1 MQAIERVKRHIETAE
16 DLQSV
21 VKTMKA
27 LAAVSLR
34 QYERA
39 VASLAEY
46 NRTVDMGLRVVLRH
60 QTVARPHPHALR
72 EARIGALVFG
82 SDHGL
87 CGRFNDQIVD
97 HALATLPT
105 LTANTQPWR
114 VCAVG
119 TRAAMGLEERHQSV
133 DATMLM
139 PASLGGVTPLVQD
152 LLHYIETWRTQ
163 QRLDTIVVLH
173 HRPLSGSAYAP
184 HLVHLVPIDL
194 THFYTLMSEP
204 WPSRSLPT
212 FTMDANA
219 LLSALLRQHL
229 FVSLYRAVAE
239 SLASEHASRLTAMQ
253 AAERSISERLD
264 ELQAQFRYQRQ
275 HAITEELLD
284 IVSGFEALS
293 GAPGMEATT
302 HPLHPSA

>member
-1 MQAIERVKRHIETAE
+1 MQAIERIKRHLTTAE

-39 VASLAEY
+39 VASLVEY
-46 NRTVDMGLRVVLRH
+46 NRTVDMGLRVILPH
-60 QTVARPHPHALR
+60 HAVARPHPHALR
-72 EARIGALVFG
+72 EGRIGALVFG

-87 CGRFNDQIVD
+87 CGRFNEQIVD
-97 HALATLPT
+97 YALATLPT
-105 LTANTQPWR
+105 LSANTEPWHI
-114 VCAVG
+114 CAVG
-119 TRAAMGLEERHQSV
+119 TRVAISLEERHQLL
-133 DATMLM
+133 DAAMLM
-139 PASLGGVTPLVQD
+139 PASLGGITPLIQD
-152 LLHYIETWRTQ
+152 LLQYIESWRIQ
-163 QRLDTIVVLH
+163 QRLDRIVVLH
-173 HRPLSGSAYAP
+173 HRPLSGAAYAP

-194 THFYTLMSEP
+194 THFTTLMSEP

-219 LLSALLRQHL
+219 LLSALLRQHV

-239 SLASEHASRLTAMQ
+239 SLASEHTSRLAAMQ
-253 AAERSISERLD
+253 AAERSIAERLD
-264 ELQAQFRYQRQ
+264 ELQAAFRYQRQ

-284 IVSGFEALS
+284 IVSGFEALTE
-293 GAPGMEATT
+293 APGMKATT
-302 HPLHPSA
+302 HHQHQRT